1 MKKKMKSEISKKTN
15 IKSFSYELGTWISI
29 LEQSYSSISIDCI
42 YRLISYI
49 FMTLNSFVL
58 YKLNIKMSLI

>member
-1 MKKKMKSEISKKTN
+1 MKSEISQKTN

-29 LEQSYSSISIDCI
+29 LEQSYSSISFEV
-42 YRLISYI
+42 YMRLKSYI

-58 YKLNIKMSLI
+58 YKLNIKMSLIIR